1 MRLAETEDGACLATV
16 SFYATGFLP
25 TSIPGAP
32 IFNVA
37 FAPLPFASPAPSTS
51 EYPAE
56 FRGGMLQK
64 FRVRELKDLLADKL
78 EETVELS
85 PRSVCRTGDYAASNF
100 MSCWTMLL
108 LGEGQ

>member
-1 MRLAETEDGACLATV
+1 
-16 SFYATGFLP
+16 
-25 TSIPGAP
+25 
-32 IFNVA
+32 
-37 FAPLPFASPAPSTS
+37 
-51 EYPAE
+51 
-56 FRGGMLQK
+56 MLQK